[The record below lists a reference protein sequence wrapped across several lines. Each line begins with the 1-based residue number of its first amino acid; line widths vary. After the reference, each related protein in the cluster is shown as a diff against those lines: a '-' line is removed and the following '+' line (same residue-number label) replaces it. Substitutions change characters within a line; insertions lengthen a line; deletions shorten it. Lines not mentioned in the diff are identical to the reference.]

1 MAPPPWPPLGTVA
14 AEPEVVGCAPVEA
27 DEPVAAVP
35 VDPLVVPEPE
45 VWAALPLGA
54 VAPAGWVVE
63 LPAAPEDCV
72 MAPDDPP
79 AEEPCVGAGCMA
91 GEPEVVVPV
100 PDAVG
105 RSVPAEGGC

>member
-14 AEPEVVGCAPVEA
+14 AEPDVEGCVPVDA
-27 DEPVAAVP
+27 DEPVA
-35 VDPLVVPEPE
+35 VVPEEPPADPE
-45 VWAALPLGA
+45 LCAAVPLGA
-54 VAPAGWVVE
+54 VAPPGWVVE

-72 MAPDDPP
+72 IAPDDPP
-79 AEEPCVGAGCMA
+79 ADDPCVGAGCMA
-91 GEPEVVVPV
+91 GEPELVLPV